1 MVLEFQTW
9 VPEELPL
16 QEKEAIPDAS
26 VKVLEEEGNY
36 GKFVAEPLERGY
48 GTTLGN
54 SLRRVLYESLSG
66 TAVTWVKIDG
76 ALHEYTTLPHVKE
89 EVSEFLL
96 NIKNIRLKSE
106 VDRPGKL
113 RLEVSGQGTVCAG
126 DIMASS
132 DFHVVNPESHIAT
145 LDSDQASLNVE
156 FNVERG
162 IGYRAGVNDN
172 DMPIGVLPVDAIF
185 TPIRKVSFTVEP
197 TRVGDRTDFEKL
209 IMELW
214 TDGSITPLDALKV
227 AGDILVNKFFMFA
240 NVQEGDVDSIEATS
254 MALNITPEQ
263 YNLTVESLDLSSR
276 TLNCL
281 KRADIHK
288 VGEALQYEKS
298 ELLKIRNFGEKS
310 LRELLDK
317 FAELGLPIDGNSS
330 ENPEQENP
338 EQENPEQENPEIED
352 PKEAESE

>member
-1 MVLEFQTW
+1 MVLEFQTL
-9 VPEELPL
+9 VPEELPI
-16 QEKEAIPDAS
+16 QEKEVIPDAS

-54 SLRRVLYESLSG
+54 SLRRVLYESLAG

-76 ALHEYTTLPHVKE
+76 ALHEYTTLPHARE
-89 EVSEFLL
+89 EISELLL
-96 NIKNIRLKSE
+96 NIKNIRLKSD

-113 RLEVSGQGTVCAG
+113 RLEVVGQGKVCAG

-162 IGYRAGVNDN
+162 IGFRPGVNDS
-172 DMPIGVLPVDAIF
+172 DTPIGVLPVDAIF
-185 TPIRKVSFTVEP
+185 TPIRKVNYFVEP
-197 TRVGDRTDFEKL
+197 TRVGGRTDFEKL
-209 IMELW
+209 TIEIW
-214 TDGSITPLDALKV
+214 TDGSISSLNSLKA

-240 NVQEGDVDSIEATS
+240 NVQEGDVDSIEASST
-254 MALNITPEQ
+254 ALNISPEQ
-263 YNLTVESLDLSSR
+263 YNMTVESLDLSSR

-281 KRADIHK
+281 KRAAIHK

-298 ELLKIRNFGEKS
+298 DLLKIRNFGEKS
-310 LRELLDK
+310 MRELYDK
-317 FAELGLPIDGNSS
+317 FSELGLPIEVITGEKSVDDDNQIES
-330 ENPEQENP
+330 QE
-338 EQENPEQENPEIED
+338 D
-352 PKEAESE
+352 ES

>member
-1 MVLEFQTW
+1 MVLEFQTL
-9 VPEELPL
+9 VPEELPI
-16 QEKEAIPDAS
+16 QEKEVIPDAS

-54 SLRRVLYESLSG
+54 SLRRVLYESLTG

-89 EVSEFLL
+89 EISEFLL

-113 RLEVSGQGTVCAG
+113 RLEVAGQGKVCAG
-126 DIMASS
+126 AIMASS

-145 LDSDQASLNVE
+145 LDSDQATLNVE

-162 IGYRAGVNDN
+162 VGFRPGVNDN
-172 DMPIGVLPVDAIF
+172 EMPIGVLPVDAIF
-185 TPIRKVSFTVEP
+185 TPVRKVNYTVEP
-197 TRVGDRTDFEKL
+197 TRVGGRTDFEKL
-209 IMELW
+209 TMEVW
-214 TDGSITPLDALKV
+214 TDGSIAPLDALKV

-240 NVQEGDVDSIEATS
+240 NVQEGDVDSIEAS
-254 MALNITPEQ
+254 SIALNITPEQ
-263 YNLTVESLDLSSR
+263 YNMTVESLDLSSR

-298 ELLKIRNFGEKS
+298 DLLKIRNFGEKS
-310 LRELLDK
+310 MRELYDK
-317 FAELGLPIDGNSS
+317 FAELGLPVEDNKGEKS
-330 ENPEQENP
+330 EDEDDADQE
-338 EQENPEQENPEIED
+338 E
-352 PKEAESE
+352 PKEDESK

>member
-1 MVLEFQTW
+1 MVLEFQTL
-9 VPEELPL
+9 VPEELPI
-16 QEKEAIPDAS
+16 QEKEVIPDAS

-36 GKFVAEPLERGY
+36 GKFVAEPLGRGY

-54 SLRRVLYESLSG
+54 SLRRVLYESLTG

-76 ALHEYTTLPHVKE
+76 ALHEYTTLPHIKE
-89 EVSEFLL
+89 EISEFLL
-96 NIKNIRLKSE
+96 NIKSIRLKSE

-113 RLEVSGQGTVCAG
+113 RLEVAGQGKVCAG

-145 LDSDQASLNVE
+145 LDSDQATLNVE

-162 IGYRAGVNDN
+162 VGFRPGVNDI
-172 DMPIGVLPVDAIF
+172 DTPIGVLPVDAIF
-185 TPIRKVSFTVEP
+185 TPIRKVNYSIEP
-197 TRVGDRTDFEKL
+197 TRVGGRTDFEKL
-209 IMELW
+209 IIEIW
-214 TDGSITPLDALKV
+214 TDGSITPLNSLKI

-240 NVQEGDVDSIEATS
+240 NVQEGDVDSIEAS
-254 MALNITPEQ
+254 SIALNITPEQ
-263 YNLTVESLDLSSR
+263 YNMTVESLDLSSR

-298 ELLKIRNFGEKS
+298 DLLKIRNFGEKS
-310 LRELLDK
+310 MRELYDK
-317 FAELGLPIDGNSS
+317 FAELGLPIEDAAGEKTADGDAD
-330 ENPEQENP
+330 QE
-338 EQENPEQENPEIED
+338 ESQEE
-352 PKEAESE
+352 ES